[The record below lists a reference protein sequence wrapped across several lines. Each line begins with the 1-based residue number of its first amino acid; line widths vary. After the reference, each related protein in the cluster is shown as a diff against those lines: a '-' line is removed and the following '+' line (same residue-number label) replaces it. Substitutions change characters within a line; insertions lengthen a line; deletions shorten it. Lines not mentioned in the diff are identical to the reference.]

1 MDSDIDM
8 RLHDHVALAE
18 IELYAEVLSAVAT
31 AEAPLSLDEIDRVL
45 GVRPDVLDQEPSAV
59 LPPAS
64 SVTSSPCAAPRPR
77 RSHQTTGPET
87 CRG

>member
-45 GVRPDVLDQEPSAV
+45 GVHPAALGQEPSAV
-59 LPPAS
+59 LPPAP

-77 RSHQTTGPET
+77 FTHQAHGT